1 MGNGKGILK
10 ALLPGIGLLVT
21 GVGYVISLVIDNN
34 AHEDLKEEIK
44 DELRSELQSDVVEE
58 VE

>member
-1 MGNGKGILK
+1 MSNGKGILK
-10 ALLPGIGLLVT
+10 ALLPAVGLLIT
-21 GVGYVISLVIDNN
+21 GAGYVVSLVIDNN

-44 DELRSELQSDVVEE
+44 NDLRNELQSDVVEE